1 MNSGS
6 IAGLVA
12 FLMFFAVPV
21 FAEEAAPSIEPEAAD
36 EATEEQEVDP
46 VWQAAMAAMQNG
58 PATVSFRDQA
68 SIALPEG
75 YGFVPREQ
83 AAAVMDKM
91 GNTVDERFL
100 GLIFPLSEGNWFV
113 SVDWEE
119 SGYIKDDDAKDWD
132 ADELLQTLKDGTEAA
147 NEHRQQIGVAPIE
160 VTRWVE
166 SPAYDATNHRL
177 VWSAEA
183 REKTG
188 QDPDPTVNYNTYV
201 LGREGYVSMN
211 LITSSSQVESDKPA
225 ARELLA
231 AVNFNEGKRYSD
243 FKEGTDKVAAYGL
256 AALVGGIAAKKL
268 GLLAM
273 AGLFLAKF
281 AKLILVGVVAFG
293 AALAR
298 IFKKKEGAAP

>member
-12 FLMFFAVPV
+12 FLMFFAMPV

-36 EATEEQEVDP
+36 EATDEQEVDP